1 MVSKTLGLIRLLRP
15 VNCLM
20 MGLAVLIG
28 EVVTYKTLYFPLS
41 LLGFAT
47 AFTIAGT
54 SMVINDYWDR
64 AADEVNAPNRP
75 IASGLVST
83 NLALTY
89 TSILIALGLLF
100 ALLTST
106 VSLVLAVASL
116 LISLLYSYKGKRF
129 GLLGNFMVSTC
140 IAIPL
145 LYGGLLHEGINL
157 SLEKL
162 EILIFFDLM
171 VFLAN
176 TGREV
181 NKGIADVEG
190 DKIREMRTVAIRFGL
205 RNAAVIA
212 VVFYLSAVALSIFP
226 WILSLTSRLYLPF
239 VSVADLG
246 FAISSFILL
255 RNYSKESAVK
265 VKNMVLMWMGIGLLA
280 FVAGVPL

>member
-75 IASGLVST
+75 IASGLIST

-265 VKNMVLMWMGIGLLA
+265 VKNMVLMWMGVGLLA